1 MDGLFGDGLAD
12 VLCCG
17 DDSLEEDLHWGHR
30 LGALVDLVE
39 LEDGVTNGGVAL
51 FKIVEAL
58 SGGAFFFSTSVELK
72 TKGAGGGGAG
82 HEMMDSNTSLP
93 AILTPK
99 HFLAVSAICFDRSD
113 FACTCFSGKFLVHN
127 CGWAICKT
135 TFVTRDTIYSAV
147 KLNVLLG
154 GGGEACFT
162 MEA

>member
-1 MDGLFGDGLAD
+1 MDGLFGDGLVD

-17 DDSLEEDLHWGHR
+17 GDSLEEDLRWGPR

-39 LEDGVTNGGVAL
+39 FEDGVTNGGVAL

-82 HEMMDSNTSLP
+82 REMMDSNTSLP

-113 FACTCFSGKFLVHN
+113 FACIWVLKEASQTWTMFSELKALVDSEKFRVIVF
-127 CGWAICKT
+127 GYGRAQK
-135 TFVTRDTIYSAV
+135 R
-147 KLNVLLG
+147 
-154 GGGEACFT
+154 
-162 MEA
+162 